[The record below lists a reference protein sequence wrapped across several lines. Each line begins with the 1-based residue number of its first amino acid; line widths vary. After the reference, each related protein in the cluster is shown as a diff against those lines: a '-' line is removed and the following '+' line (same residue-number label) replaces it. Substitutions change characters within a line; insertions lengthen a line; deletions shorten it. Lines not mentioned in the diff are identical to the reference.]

1 MIKISKYS
9 LPLFITVLAVV
20 VIAYSVALRVYGLGY
35 SDLQGDEINTINYL
49 YSPDKNFIEYLLEQK
64 KGPIQFVINYINTSL
79 FGYVSEGQ
87 VRFPYLL
94 AGIVSIF
101 ALYKFVKKVDGKNT
115 ALISALL
122 LASSGLFISFSRIT
136 QYQSVMYLLLFVFLF
151 LFVKSFESSARFK
164 LLVIS
169 AFLYGLMILNHYDA
183 LSVMPFILTYFLMKV
198 RNDTT
203 TFAVNIRKL
212 TVFMIIVLGV
222 TLSFYIPFLLHSEFS
237 DSTSGY
243 LSARLLGGGFMPRT
257 EITLKLI
264 SMYIPKFW
272 LYLMFFS
279 SLAGIIVMHFNKIKG
294 YKFLNITFSDKLIKT
309 IFLILVCLLGF
320 AVVFSLY
327 PIKPRT
333 SGLIFLIASFGIIK
347 ALFLATKSSS
357 AKISLTV
364 WYLAS
369 FWFYLF
375 FVRDPR
381 THVYIAFLPGFI
393 HAAIFYV
400 WLLKH
405 KLSFVRYLAVTIFS
419 LVFLYLSYFNW
430 MIYVDRTPEYPWWNK
445 TILERPMYKISQSN
459 RIDGVFGFNSNRGWS
474 DISKLFKEQCLQG
487 TYESNEKDNIS
498 TFYVGYPQLMGDK
511 WIRESGADNLIVVD
525 GPQSW
530 IYESHREFG
539 GYNLLTTLYND
550 DMPVTFIYGKK
561 DKYPTGK
568 LLCE

>member
-1 MIKISKYS
+1 
-9 LPLFITVLAVV
+9 
-20 VIAYSVALRVYGLGY
+20 
-35 SDLQGDEINTINYL
+35 
-49 YSPDKNFIEYLLEQK
+49 
-64 KGPIQFVINYINTSL
+64 
-79 FGYVSEGQ
+79 
-87 VRFPYLL
+87 
-94 AGIVSIF
+94 
-101 ALYKFVKKVDGKNT
+101 
-115 ALISALL
+115 
-122 LASSGLFISFSRIT
+122 
-136 QYQSVMYLLLFVFLF
+136 
-151 LFVKSFESSARFK
+151 
-164 LLVIS
+164 
-169 AFLYGLMILNHYDA
+169 MILNHYDA
-183 LSVMPFILTYFLMKV
+183 LSVMPFILSYFIMKV
-198 RNDTT
+198 RKDSTT
-203 TFAVNIRKL
+203 LAANLRSL
-212 TVFMIIVLGV
+212 TVFMFIVLGV

-264 SMYIPKFW
+264 SMYVPKFW
-272 LYLMFFS
+272 LYIMFFS
-279 SLAGIIVMHFNKIKG
+279 SMAGILVMHFNNIKA
-294 YKFLNITFSDKLIKT
+294 YKFFNITFNERLIKT
-309 IFLILVCLLGF
+309 TFLILVCLLGF

-333 SGLIFLIASFGIIK
+333 SGLIFLIASFGIAK
-347 ALFLATKSSS
+347 TLFLITTSSS

-393 HAAIFYV
+393 HVAIFYV
-400 WLLKH
+400 WLLKN
-405 KLSFVRYLAVTIFS
+405 KINLVKYVSVGMLSLIFVYV
-419 LVFLYLSYFNW
+419 SYFNW
-430 MIYVDRTPEYPWWNK
+430 MVYFDRTPEYPWWNK
-445 TILERPMYKISQSN
+445 TLFGRPMYKISHSN

-474 DISKLFKEQCLQG
+474 EISKLFSAQCLQG
-487 TYESNEKDNIS
+487 SYESNEKDNIS